1 MIFKVPRGTFFI
13 PTILTYSLP
22 LLSLRMHNYEIEE
35 YFTLLAKL
43 MDIHGENEFKIKSYS
58 NAAYTLDKLTEPVS
72 DMSPSQLFAIRGI
85 GEAIGKKIQ
94 EIIAT
99 KHLALLDEYV
109 QKTPPGILEM
119 LKIKGLGPKKIVT
132 IWKELEIESIGE
144 LLYACEENRLV
155 KYKGF
160 GEKTQKNIQDAL
172 HFYLQHQGNYLYEEV
187 ESLATSLQKSL
198 DAEFPNEQHI
208 ISGAFKRQLES
219 LECLDVVTTLSEIN
233 LTNWLESKMFKLEK
247 NEDFLSCKGEDNFEI
262 RWHLATPENFFWKD
276 FTLSGSPE
284 FILAWEKLPQFK
296 TEPFKTEQSIFD
308 QVGIHYIPT
317 PQREYAE
324 IIGLAATKTLA
335 KTIQPTD
342 IKGIIHSHSTWSDG
356 IHTIEQMA
364 VAAKAQGFEYL
375 IISDH
380 SKSAFYANGL
390 QADRIVAQHK
400 EIDVLNKKLAPFVIF
415 KSIESDILNDGS
427 LDYPDEVLAS
437 FDIVIA
443 SVHSNLKMTEEKAM
457 MRLLNAISNPYTSIL
472 GHPTGRLLLSRK
484 GYPVNHEVL
493 IEACAEHNV
502 VMELNAHPRR
512 LDMDWRYI
520 QKAIEMDV
528 LISIDPDAHAIEGF
542 DDCKYGVLVAQK
554 AGLTAAN
561 NLSSFSLAEMMEFIE
576 YQQAKRP

>member
-1 MIFKVPRGTFFI
+1 M
-13 PTILTYSLP
+13 PTALPYSLH
-22 LLSLRMHNYEIEE
+22 LLSLHMHNYEIEE

-58 NAAYTLDKLTEPVS
+58 NAAYTLDKLTEPVW
-72 DMSPSQLFAIRGI
+72 DMSPSQLYAIRGI

-94 EIIAT
+94 EIIET
-99 KHLALLDEYV
+99 KQLSLLNEYI

-160 GEKTQKNIQDAL
+160 GEKTQKNIQEAL
-172 HFYLQHQGNYLYEEV
+172 TFYLQHQGNYLYEQVEEV
-187 ESLATSLQKSL
+187 AKNLLQNL
-198 DAEFPNEQHI
+198 MDTFPNEQHI
-208 ISGAFKRQLES
+208 ISGAFKRQMEWLGF
-219 LECLDVVTTLSEIN
+219 LDVVTTLSATQLVE
-233 LTNWLESKMFKLEK
+233 WLSQKLFKIEK
-247 NEDFLSCKGEDNFEI
+247 NEDYFSCKGEDNFEI
-262 RWHLATPENFFWKD
+262 RWHLGPSENFFWKD
-276 FTLSGSPE
+276 FTLSCDPA
-284 FILAWEKLPQFK
+284 FLAAWEKLPDFK
-296 TEPFKTEQSIFD
+296 MASFPTELSIFE
-308 QVGIHYIPT
+308 QVGVHYIPA
-317 PQREYAE
+317 PQRELPE
-324 IIGLAATKTLA
+324 MITLATAKPLA
-335 KTIQPTD
+335 KTILPSD

-364 VAAKAQGFEYL
+364 VAAIQQGYEYL
-375 IISDH
+375 VISDH

-390 QADRIVAQHK
+390 QADRIMAQHK
-400 EIDVLNKKLAPFVIF
+400 EIDALNKKLAPFVIF

-457 MRLLNAISNPYTSIL
+457 MRLLNAINNPYTSIL

-484 GYPVNHEVL
+484 GYPVNHEAI

-502 VMELNAHPRR
+502 VIELNAHPRR

-520 QKAIEMDV
+520 QKAIESDV
-528 LISIDPDAHAIEGF
+528 LISIDPDAHAIEGY

-554 AGLTAAN
+554 GGLTAAH
-561 NLSSFSLAEMMEFIE
+561 NLSSFSLSEMMEFIA
-576 YQQAKRP
+576 YQHEKRP

>member
-1 MIFKVPRGTFFI
+1 
-13 PTILTYSLP
+13 
-22 LLSLRMHNYEIEE
+22 MHNYEIQE

-43 MDIHGENEFKIKSYS
+43 MDIHGENEFKIKSYT
-58 NAAYTLDKLTEPVS
+58 NAAYTLDKLTEPLC
-72 DMSPSQLFAIRGI
+72 DMSPSQMYAIRGI

-94 EIIAT
+94 EIIET
-99 KHLALLDEYV
+99 KELSLLNEYI

-160 GEKTQKNIQDAL
+160 GEKTQKNIQEAL
-172 HFYLQHQGNYLYEEV
+172 EFYLHHQGNYLYEQV
-187 ESLATSLQKSL
+187 EDLAKNLQQNL
-198 DAEFPNEQHI
+198 YDAFPNEQHI
-208 ISGAFKRQLES
+208 ISGEFKRQMEWLGF
-219 LECLDVVTTLSEIN
+219 LDVITTLSETN
-233 LTNWLESKMFKLEK
+233 LITWLSQKLFKIEK
-247 NEDFLSCKGEDNFEI
+247 NENYFSCKGEDNFEI
-262 RWHLATPENFFWKD
+262 RWHLTSPEQFFWKD
-276 FTLSGSPE
+276 FTLSASPAFME
-284 FILAWEKLPQFK
+284 AWEKLPKFK
-296 TEPFKTEQSIFD
+296 MDAFANEQAIFD
-308 QVGIHYIPT
+308 QVGVHFIPA
-317 PQREYAE
+317 PQRELPE
-324 IIGLAATKTLA
+324 IINRAATKALSN
-335 KTIQPTD
+335 TIQPSD

-364 VAAKAQGFEYL
+364 VAAKQQGYEYL

-390 QADRIVAQHK
+390 QADRILAQHK
-400 EIDVLNKKLAPFVIF
+400 EIDALNKKLAPFVIF

-484 GYPVNHEVL
+484 GYPVNFDVI
-493 IEACAEHNV
+493 IEACAENNV
-502 VMELNAHPRR
+502 VIELNAHPRR

-520 QKAIEMDV
+520 QKAIENDV
-528 LISIDPDAHAIEGF
+528 LISIDPDAHAIEGY

-561 NLSSFSLAEMMEFIE
+561 NLSSFSLSEMMEFIE
-576 YQQAKRP
+576 FQQAKRG

>member
-1 MIFKVPRGTFFI
+1 
-13 PTILTYSLP
+13 
-22 LLSLRMHNYEIEE
+22 MHNYEIQD

-43 MDIHGENEFKIKSYS
+43 MDIHGENEFKIKAYT

-72 DMSPSQLFAIRGI
+72 DMSPSQLFATRGI

-94 EIIAT
+94 EIIET
-99 KHLALLDEYV
+99 KELSLLNEYI

-160 GEKTQKNIQDAL
+160 GEKTQKNIQESLA
-172 HFYLQHQGNYLYEEV
+172 FYLLHQGNYLYEQV
-187 ESLATSLQKSL
+187 EDLVNNLQNNL
-198 DAEFPNEQHI
+198 REFFPKEQHI
-208 ISGAFKRQLES
+208 ISGFFKRQMEWLGY
-219 LECLDVVTTLSEIN
+219 LDVVTTLSETQ
-233 LTNWLESKMFKLEK
+233 LLEYLSQKLFKIEK
-247 NEDFLSCKGEDNFEI
+247 NENYFSCKGEDNFEI
-262 RWHLATPENFFWKD
+262 RWHLTTPDHFFWKY
-276 FTLSGSPE
+276 FTLSCDPA
-284 FILAWEKLPQFK
+284 FLNAWEQLPQFK
-296 TEPFKTEQSIFD
+296 METFASEQAIFD
-308 QVGIHYIPT
+308 QVGIHFIPA
-317 PQREYAE
+317 PQRELPE
-324 IIGLAATKTLA
+324 IITRATLKPLS
-335 KTIQPTD
+335 KTIQPSD
-342 IKGIIHSHSTWSDG
+342 IKGIIHSHSNWSDG

-364 VAAKAQGFEYL
+364 VAAKEQGYEYL

-390 QADRIVAQHK
+390 QADRIMAQHK
-400 EIDVLNKKLAPFVIF
+400 EIDALNKKLAPFVIF

-457 MRLLNAISNPYTSIL
+457 MRLIRAICNPYTSIL

-484 GYPVNHEVL
+484 GYPVNFDEI
-493 IEACAEHNV
+493 IEACAAHNV
-502 VMELNAHPRR
+502 VIELNAHPRR

-528 LISIDPDAHAIEGF
+528 LISIDPDAHAIEGYE
-542 DDCKYGVLVAQK
+542 DCKYGVLVAQK

-561 NLSSFSLAEMMEFIE
+561 NLSSFSLSEMMEFIE
-576 YQQAKRP
+576 FQQAKRG

>member
-1 MIFKVPRGTFFI
+1 
-13 PTILTYSLP
+13 
-22 LLSLRMHNYEIEE
+22 
-35 YFTLLAKL
+35 
-43 MDIHGENEFKIKSYS
+43 MDIHGENEFKIKSYT
-58 NAAYTLDKLTEPVS
+58 NAAYTLDKLTEPLC
-72 DMSPSQLFAIRGI
+72 DMSPSQLYAIRGI

-94 EIIAT
+94 EIIET
-99 KHLALLDEYV
+99 KELSLLNEYI

-160 GEKTQKNIQDAL
+160 GEKTQKNIQESL
-172 HFYLQHQGNYLYEEV
+172 EFYLHHQGNYLYEQV
-187 ESLATSLQKSL
+187 EDLAKNLQQNL
-198 DAEFPNEQHI
+198 CEAFPNDQHI
-208 ISGAFKRQLES
+208 ISGAFKRQMEWLGF
-219 LECLDVVTTLSEIN
+219 LDVVTTLSETN
-233 LTNWLESKMFKLEK
+233 LITWLSQKLFKIEK
-247 NEDFLSCKGEDNFEI
+247 NENYFSCKGEDNFEI
-262 RWHLATPENFFWKD
+262 RWHLTTPSEFYWKD
-276 FTLSGSPE
+276 FTLSASPE
-284 FILAWEKLPQFK
+284 FMEAWEKLPKFK
-296 TEPFKTEQSIFD
+296 MESFTSEQAIFE
-308 QVGIHYIPT
+308 QVGVYFIPS
-317 PQREYAE
+317 PQRELPE
-324 IIGLAATKTLA
+324 IITRAETKALSN
-335 KTIQPTD
+335 TIQPTD

-364 VAAKAQGFEYL
+364 VAAKQQGYEYL

-390 QADRIVAQHK
+390 QADRIMAQHK
-400 EIDVLNKKLAPFVIF
+400 EIDALNKKLAPFVIF

-427 LDYPDEVLAS
+427 LDYPDEVLES

-457 MRLLNAISNPYTSIL
+457 MRLLNAINNPYTSIL

-484 GYPVNHEVL
+484 GYPVNFDTI
-493 IEACAEHNV
+493 IEACAENNV
-502 VMELNAHPRR
+502 VIELNAHPRR

-520 QKAIEMDV
+520 QKAVENDV
-528 LISIDPDAHAIEGF
+528 LISIDPDAHAIEGY

-561 NLSSFSLAEMMEFIE
+561 NLSSFSLSEMMEFISF
-576 YQQAKRP
+576 QQAKRG

>member
-1 MIFKVPRGTFFI
+1 
-13 PTILTYSLP
+13 
-22 LLSLRMHNYEIEE
+22 MHNYEIQD

-43 MDIHGENEFKIKSYS
+43 MDIHGENDFKIKAYT

-72 DMSPSQLFAIRGI
+72 DMSPSQLFATRGI

-94 EIIAT
+94 EIIET
-99 KHLALLDEYV
+99 KELSLLNEYI

-160 GEKTQKNIQDAL
+160 GEKTQKNIQESLA
-172 HFYLQHQGNYLYEEV
+172 FYLLHQGNYLYEQV
-187 ESLATSLQKSL
+187 EDLVNNLQNNL
-198 DAEFPNEQHI
+198 REFFPKEQHI
-208 ISGAFKRQLES
+208 ISGFFKRQMEWLGY
-219 LECLDVVTTLSEIN
+219 LDVVTTLSETQ
-233 LTNWLESKMFKLEK
+233 LLEYLSQKLFKIEK
-247 NEDFLSCKGEDNFEI
+247 NENYFSCKGEDNFEI
-262 RWHLATPENFFWKD
+262 RWHLTTPDHFFWKY
-276 FTLSGSPE
+276 FTLSCDPA
-284 FILAWEKLPQFK
+284 FLNAWEQLPQFK
-296 TEPFKTEQSIFD
+296 MEAFASEQAIFD
-308 QVGIHYIPT
+308 QVGVHFIPA
-317 PQREYAE
+317 PQRELPE
-324 IIGLAATKTLA
+324 IITRATLKPLS
-335 KTIQPTD
+335 KTIQPSD
-342 IKGIIHSHSTWSDG
+342 IKGIIHSHSNWSDG

-364 VAAKAQGFEYL
+364 VAAKEQGYEYL

-390 QADRIVAQHK
+390 QADRIMAQHK
-400 EIDVLNKKLAPFVIF
+400 EIDALNKKLAPFVIF

-457 MRLLNAISNPYTSIL
+457 MRLIRAICNPYTSIL

-484 GYPVNHEVL
+484 GYPVNFDEI
-493 IEACAEHNV
+493 IEACAAHNV
-502 VMELNAHPRR
+502 VIELNAHPRR

-528 LISIDPDAHAIEGF
+528 LISIDPDAHAIEGYE
-542 DDCKYGVLVAQK
+542 DCKYGVLVAQK

-561 NLSSFSLAEMMEFIE
+561 NLSSFSLSEMMEFIE
-576 YQQAKRP
+576 FQQAKRG

>member
-1 MIFKVPRGTFFI
+1 
-13 PTILTYSLP
+13 
-22 LLSLRMHNYEIEE
+22 MHNYEIQE

-43 MDIHGENEFKIKSYS
+43 MDIHGENEFKIKSYT
-58 NAAYTLDKLTEPVS
+58 NAAYTLDKLTEPLC
-72 DMSPSQLFAIRGI
+72 DMSPSQMYAIRGI

-94 EIIAT
+94 EIIET
-99 KHLALLDEYV
+99 KELSLLNEYI

-160 GEKTQKNIQDAL
+160 GEKTQKNIQESL
-172 HFYLQHQGNYLYEEV
+172 EFYLHHQGNYLYEQV
-187 ESLATSLQKSL
+187 EDLAKNLQQNL
-198 DAEFPNEQHI
+198 YNAFPNEQHI
-208 ISGAFKRQLES
+208 ISGAFKRQMEWLGF
-219 LECLDVVTTLSEIN
+219 LDVVTTLSETN
-233 LTNWLESKMFKLEK
+233 LITWLSQKLFKIEK
-247 NEDFLSCKGEDNFEI
+247 NENYFSCKGEDNFEI
-262 RWHLATPENFFWKD
+262 RWHLTSSEQYFWKD
-276 FTLSGSPE
+276 FTLSASPE
-284 FILAWEKLPQFK
+284 FMEAWENLPKFK
-296 TEPFKTEQSIFD
+296 IEAFANEQAIFD
-308 QVGIHYIPT
+308 QVGLHFIPA
-317 PQREYAE
+317 PQRELPE
-324 IIGLAATKTLA
+324 IISRAATKALS
-335 KTIQPTD
+335 KTIQPSD
-342 IKGIIHSHSTWSDG
+342 IIGIIHSHSTWSDG

-364 VAAKAQGFEYL
+364 VAAKQQGYEYL
-375 IISDH
+375 MISDH

-390 QADRIVAQHK
+390 QADRILAQHQ
-400 EIDVLNKKLAPFVIF
+400 EIDALNKKLAPFVIF
-415 KSIESDILNDGS
+415 KSMESDILNDGS

-484 GYPVNHEVL
+484 GYPVNFDTI
-493 IEACAEHNV
+493 IEACAENNV
-502 VMELNAHPRR
+502 VIELNAHPRR

-520 QKAIEMDV
+520 QKAIENDV
-528 LISIDPDAHAIEGF
+528 LISIDPDAHAIEGY

-561 NLSSFSLAEMMEFIE
+561 NLSSFSLSEMMEFIE
-576 YQQAKRP
+576 FQQAKRV

>member
-1 MIFKVPRGTFFI
+1 
-13 PTILTYSLP
+13 
-22 LLSLRMHNYEIEE
+22 MHNYEIQD

-43 MDIHGENEFKIKSYS
+43 MDIHSENEFKIKAYS

-72 DMSPSQLFAIRGI
+72 DMSPSELYATRGI

-94 EIIAT
+94 EILAT
-99 KHLALLDEYV
+99 KELSLLNEYL

-160 GEKTQKNIQDAL
+160 GEKTQKNIQESL
-172 HFYLQHQGNYLYEEV
+172 EFYLHHQGNYLYEQV
-187 ESLATSLQKSL
+187 EDLVNNLQNNL
-198 DAEFPNEQHI
+198 RETFPKEQHI
-208 ISGAFKRQLES
+208 ISGAFKRQMEWLGF
-219 LECLDVVTTLSEIN
+219 LDVVTTLSSTQLVE
-233 LTNWLESKMFKLEK
+233 WLSQKLFKIEK
-247 NEDFLSCKGEDNFEI
+247 NENYLSCKGEDNFEI
-262 RWHLATPENFFWKD
+262 RWHLSGSENFFWKD
-276 FTLSGSPE
+276 FSLSAATE
-284 FILAWEKLPQFK
+284 FIAAWEKLPTFK
-296 TEPFKTEQSIFD
+296 MEAFASEQAIFE
-308 QVGIHYIPT
+308 QVGIHYIPS
-317 PQREYAE
+317 PQRELPE
-324 IIGLAATKTLA
+324 IINRATSKPLA
-335 KTIQPTD
+335 KTIQPSD

-364 VAAKAQGFEYL
+364 VAAKEQGYEYL
-375 IISDH
+375 MISDH

-390 QADRIVAQHK
+390 QADRIIAQHK
-400 EIDVLNKKLAPFVIF
+400 EIDALNKKLAPFVIF

-457 MRLLNAISNPYTSIL
+457 MRLLNAINNPYTSIL

-484 GYPVNHEVL
+484 GYPVNHDEI
-493 IEACAEHNV
+493 IEACAENNV
-502 VMELNAHPRR
+502 VIELNAHPRR

-520 QKAIEMDV
+520 QKAIESDV
-528 LISIDPDAHAIEGF
+528 LISIDPDAHAIEGY

-554 AGLTAAN
+554 AGLTAAH
-561 NLSSFSLAEMMEFIE
+561 NLSSFSLSEMMEFIA
-576 YQQAKRP
+576 YQHEKRP

>member
-1 MIFKVPRGTFFI
+1 
-13 PTILTYSLP
+13 
-22 LLSLRMHNYEIEE
+22 MHNYEIQD

-43 MDIHGENEFKIKSYS
+43 MDIHGENEFKIKAYT
-58 NAAYTLDKLTEPVS
+58 NAAYTLDKLTESLS
-72 DMSPSQLFAIRGI
+72 DMSPSQLFATRGI

-94 EIIAT
+94 EIIET
-99 KHLALLDEYV
+99 KELSLLNEYI

-160 GEKTQKNIQDAL
+160 GEKTQKNIQESLA
-172 HFYLQHQGNYLYEEV
+172 FYLLHQGNYLYEQV
-187 ESLATSLQKSL
+187 EDLVNNLQNNLRES
-198 DAEFPNEQHI
+198 FPKEQHI
-208 ISGAFKRQLES
+208 ISGFFKRQMEWLGY
-219 LECLDVVTTLSEIN
+219 LDVVTTLSETQ
-233 LTNWLESKMFKLEK
+233 LLEYLSQKLFKIEK
-247 NEDFLSCKGEDNFEI
+247 NENYFSCKGEDNFEI
-262 RWHLATPENFFWKD
+262 RWHLTAPDRFFWKD
-276 FTLSGSPE
+276 FTLSCDPA
-284 FILAWEKLPQFK
+284 FLNAWEQLPIFK
-296 TEPFKTEQSIFD
+296 MKAFASEQAIFD
-308 QVGIHYIPT
+308 QVGVHFIPA
-317 PQREYAE
+317 PQRELPE
-324 IIGLAATKTLA
+324 IITRATLKPLS
-335 KTIQPTD
+335 KTIQPSD

-364 VAAKAQGFEYL
+364 VAAKEQGYEYL

-390 QADRIVAQHK
+390 QADRIMAQHK
-400 EIDVLNKKLAPFVIF
+400 EIDALNKKLAPFVIF

-457 MRLLNAISNPYTSIL
+457 MRLIRAICNPYTSIL

-484 GYPVNHEVL
+484 GYPVNFDE
-493 IEACAEHNV
+493 IIDACAAHNV
-502 VMELNAHPRR
+502 VIELNAHPRR

-528 LISIDPDAHAIEGF
+528 LISIDPDAHAIEGYE
-542 DDCKYGVLVAQK
+542 DCKYGVLVAQK

-561 NLSSFSLAEMMEFIE
+561 NLSSFSLSEMMEFIE
-576 YQQAKRP
+576 FQQAKRG

>member
-1 MIFKVPRGTFFI
+1 
-13 PTILTYSLP
+13 
-22 LLSLRMHNYEIEE
+22 MHNYEIQD

-43 MDIHGENEFKIKSYS
+43 MDIHGENEFKIKAYT
-58 NAAYTLDKLTEPVS
+58 NAAYTLDKLTEPLS
-72 DMSPSQLFAIRGI
+72 DMSPSQLFATRGI

-94 EIIAT
+94 EIIET
-99 KHLALLDEYV
+99 KELSLLNEYI

-160 GEKTQKNIQDAL
+160 GEKTQKNIQESL
-172 HFYLQHQGNYLYEEV
+172 EFYLLHQGNYLYEQV
-187 ESLATSLQKSL
+187 EDLVNNLQNNLRES
-198 DAEFPNEQHI
+198 FPKEQHI
-208 ISGAFKRQLES
+208 ISGFFKRQMEWLGY
-219 LECLDVVTTLSEIN
+219 LDVVTTLSETQ
-233 LTNWLESKMFKLEK
+233 LLEYLSQKLFKIEK
-247 NEDFLSCKGEDNFEI
+247 NENYFSCKGEDNFEI
-262 RWHLATPENFFWKD
+262 RWHLTAPDRFFWKD
-276 FTLSGSPE
+276 FTLSCDPA
-284 FILAWEKLPQFK
+284 FLNAWEQLPTFNM
-296 TEPFKTEQSIFD
+296 EAYASEQAIFD
-308 QVGIHYIPT
+308 QVGVHFIPA
-317 PQREYAE
+317 PQRELPE
-324 IIGLAATKTLA
+324 IITRATLKPLS
-335 KTIQPTD
+335 KTIQPSD

-364 VAAKAQGFEYL
+364 VAAKEQGYEYL

-390 QADRIVAQHK
+390 QADRIMAQHK
-400 EIDVLNKKLAPFVIF
+400 EIDALNKKLAPFVIF

-457 MRLLNAISNPYTSIL
+457 MRLIRAICNPYTSIL

-484 GYPVNHEVL
+484 GYPVNFDEI
-493 IEACAEHNV
+493 IEACAAHNV
-502 VMELNAHPRR
+502 VIELNAHPRR

-528 LISIDPDAHAIEGF
+528 LISIDPDAHAIEGYE
-542 DDCKYGVLVAQK
+542 DCKYGVLVAQK

-561 NLSSFSLAEMMEFIE
+561 NLSSFSLSEMMEFIE
-576 YQQAKRP
+576 FQQAKRG